1 MKIINY
7 KPDLA
12 IHFEQ
17 INRDWIEKY
26 FVVEPIDEQVI
37 TQPEKEIITKG
48 GAVLFAVEG
57 EDVLGTVALKKHTEQ
72 KIELTKMGV
81 YEHARNRGIGK
92 ELIVAAIE
100 KAKEMGFSELVLYS
114 NRKLENAI
122 HLYRKMGFT
131 ELACY
136 DDLYERC
143 DIQMEMSLI

>member
-1 MKIINY
+1 
-7 KPDLA
+7 
-12 IHFEQ
+12 
-17 INRDWIEKY
+17 
-26 FVVEPIDEQVI
+26 
-37 TQPEKEIITKG
+37 
-48 GAVLFAVEG
+48 
-57 EDVLGTVALKKHTEQ
+57 
-72 KIELTKMGV
+72 TKMGV
-81 YEHARNRGIGK
+81 YEHARNQGIGK

-131 ELACY
+131 ELSCY